1 VSKSRLILAVAC
13 LALSAP
19 AGAEDIVILP
29 TRGGATQSYLLS
41 VPADGKPQAV
51 AVLFPGGPGKVDL
64 EREAGRG
71 ELARGNFLVRTRRLF
86 AQAGV
91 VAAVVD
97 APSDQAR
104 GMYNSFR
111 KSQAHVEDM
120 RAVVGDL
127 KKRYAGLP
135 VFLVGTS
142 MGTVSA
148 AHVGRALGT
157 EVAGVVLTSSAFN
170 PSGRRSRHGDSNLS
184 DFDLADI
191 KAPVLLVHHRE
202 DGCVTCPY
210 DEASRRAGK
219 IPLISVS
226 GGRPPESD
234 PCEAM
239 SAHGYLGKEG
249 VTVDAISNWMEKKPY
264 RNEIN

>member
-1 VSKSRLILAVAC
+1 VFQCRLIFTIAC
-13 LALSAP
+13 LALSIS
-19 AGAEDIVILP
+19 AGAEDVVMLS
-29 TRGGATQSYLLS
+29 TRGGATQSYLLAA
-41 VPADGKPQAV
+41 PATGKPQVV
-51 AVLFPGGPGKVDL
+51 AILFPGGPGKVNL
-64 EREAGRG
+64 EREAGRAV
-71 ELARGNFLVRTRRLF
+71 LDRGNFLVRSRRLF
-86 AQAGV
+86 SHAGV

-97 APSDQAR
+97 APSDQAK
-104 GMYNSFR
+104 GMHNSFR
-111 KSQAHVEDM
+111 KSEAHAEDI
-120 RAVVGDL
+120 RAVVNDL
-127 KKRYAGLP
+127 RKRYAGLP
-135 VFLVGTS
+135 VYLVGTS

-148 AHVGRALGT
+148 AYVGRALGT

-170 PSGRRSRHGDSNLS
+170 PSGRRSKHGDSNLS

-219 IPLISVS
+219 IPLISVT
-226 GGRPPESD
+226 GGRAPESG

-239 SAHGYLGKEG
+239 SAHGYLGKED
-249 VTVDAISNWMEKKPY
+249 VTVEAISNWMEKKPY